1 MSVDHVT
8 DTHVLGHQLVA
19 AALEAGCDRLY
30 TEDMQHGQQIHG
42 LTIRN
47 PFLESPE

>member
-1 MSVDHVT
+1 MSGDH
-8 DTHVLGHQLVA
+8 LFPRIVA

-30 TEDMQHGQQIHG
+30 TEDMRHGQQIHG

>member
-8 DTHVLGHQLVA
+8 GTHVLGHQLVA
-19 AALEAGCDRLY
+19 AALEASCDRLY
-30 TEDMQHGQQIHG
+30 TEDMRHGQKIHG

-47 PFLESPE
+47 PFLEPPQ

>member
-8 DTHVLGHQLVA
+8 DTPVLGHQLVA
-19 AALEAGCDRLY
+19 AEREAGCDRLY
-30 TEDMQHGQQIHG
+30 TEDMRHGQQIHG